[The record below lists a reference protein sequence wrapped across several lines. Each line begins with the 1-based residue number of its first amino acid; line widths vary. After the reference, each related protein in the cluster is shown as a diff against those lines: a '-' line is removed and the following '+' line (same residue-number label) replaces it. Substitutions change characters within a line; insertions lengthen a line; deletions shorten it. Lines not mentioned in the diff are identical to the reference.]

1 MFPRESR
8 IGCGTPHPLPFSH
21 LGALGPDIGPRKA
34 SYWVRSMNQSVRVSY
49 MVVGCKNADW
59 EQCALEVRKA
69 VSLHSQGTEP
79 ERLEI
84 RLPPHTKFS
93 VRSGLG

>member
-1 MFPRESR
+1 MFCIRIPYPPPTDYSEFAKVHKLRSLDSR
-8 IGCGTPHPLPFSH
+8 AVDFPE
-21 LGALGPDIGPRKA
+21 R
-34 SYWVRSMNQSVRVSY
+34 RVSY
-49 MVVGCKNADW
+49 MVLGCKNADW